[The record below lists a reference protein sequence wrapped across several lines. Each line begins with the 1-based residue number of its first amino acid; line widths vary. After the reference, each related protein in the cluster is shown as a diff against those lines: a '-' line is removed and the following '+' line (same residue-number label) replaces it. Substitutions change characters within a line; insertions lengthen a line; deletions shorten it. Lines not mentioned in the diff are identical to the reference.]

1 MKGSRNMIPYFESF
15 APKDVSEI
23 ANLSRSKGR
32 ILMTRSFNVY
42 DLHCH
47 VANLTMTL
55 LYNITHVT

>member
-1 MKGSRNMIPYFESF
+1 MIPYFESF